1 MIWGAN
7 QRYDNMRSDIVSFLV
22 LDYRKPHETSECL
35 ESIRRHAKVPH
46 QIIYLDNGSQEE
58 YPWDFRN
65 EGLCDVLISK
75 QVGRGGG
82 VGQTDLF
89 RYCDTQYA
97 YFVQSDQM
105 LVHDITIGAQ
115 DRFIEALVGDA
126 RCIDLNGD
134 QSGLGR
140 WTDRAHFI
148 DVSWFNSL
156 SPFPNGG
163 PGPLHELRWNENYL
177 QEVFD
182 QIGNP
187 IVHVKPVL
195 FADRGINT
203 VRELPCGGIVRM
215 RTDTKAVEWLQLPKA
230 PYVFPEH
237 TPEEWEQVIAGNWR
251 AGTVPSIY
259 LSRGDSFNHW
269 TS

>member
-1 MIWGAN
+1 
-7 QRYDNMRSDIVSFLV
+7 MRTDIVSFLV
-22 LDYRKPHETSECL
+22 LSYRKPIETRRCL
-35 ESIRRHAKVPH
+35 ESIRDHVKVPY
-46 QIIYLDNGSQEE
+46 QIICLDNGSRTKDS
-58 YPWDFRN
+58 WDLYTQ
-65 EGLCDVLISK
+65 GLCDVLINK
-75 QVGRGGG
+75 HTGRGGG

-105 LVHDITIGAQ
+105 LKHDITSEVQ
-115 DRFIEALVGDA
+115 TRFIEALSAGA

-134 QSGLGR
+134 QSGSGR

-148 DVSWFNSL
+148 DAQWFNSL
-156 SPFPNGG
+156 APFPNGG

-182 QIGNP
+182 KLDNP

-195 FADRGINT
+195 FADNGVTT
-203 VRELPCGGIVRM
+203 VRELPCGGIVSM
-215 RTDTKAVEWLQLPKA
+215 RTDTKAVQWLHPPKA

-237 TPEEWEQVIAGNWR
+237 TPEEWEEAIAGNWR
-251 AGTVPSIY
+251 AGTIPSLY
-259 LSRGDSFNHW
+259 LERGQSFNHW
-269 TS
+269 TT